1 MLKSLAKELL
11 KLVILLFVAS
21 FVVFLLVGASP
32 IDPLTS
38 NYGQAAVS
46 QMSDEKIAALQS
58 YWGLN
63 TPILERYFNWL
74 TDALTLNF
82 GTSLIYNEPVVTV
95 IGRGLA
101 RSSLMLLFAWIFS
114 GIFGYLLGILAG
126 SNEGKLSDK
135 IVSIYCYVISSTP
148 TFWIA
153 LIALMVFGVYLGWF
167 PIGFST
173 NISTT
178 GTASA
183 LELIYHATLP
193 ALVLS
198 FVGVAQVCM
207 HTRAKTI
214 EVMSSDYV
222 FLAQMQGKS
231 KREIMRE
238 HVLKNVSLP
247 FISIEFAQV
256 GEIIGGSVLVEQV
269 FSYPGLGNII
279 VNAAVG
285 SDASLLVGV
294 SLVCVAIV
302 FVGNIICDI
311 IVRLVDPRIK
321 NV

>member
-1 MLKSLAKELL
+1 MLKSFAKELL

-95 IGRGLA
+95 IARGLA
-101 RSSLMLLFAWIFS
+101 RSSIMLLFAWIFS

-135 IVSIYCYVISSTP
+135 IVSIYCYAISSTP

-173 NISTT
+173 NITTT
-178 GTASA
+178 GGASA
-183 LELIYHATLP
+183 FELIYHATLP

-231 KREIMRE
+231 KREIMCE